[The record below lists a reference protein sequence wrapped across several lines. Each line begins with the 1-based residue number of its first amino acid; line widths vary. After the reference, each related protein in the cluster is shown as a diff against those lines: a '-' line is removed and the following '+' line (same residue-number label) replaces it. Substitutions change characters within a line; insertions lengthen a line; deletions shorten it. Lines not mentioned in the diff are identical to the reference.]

1 MSLLISEAAEPITSS
16 EVKAW
21 AKIENSDED
30 SLVSS
35 LITSCRREVESYTKQ
50 VLNNQTW
57 QTVYPNDKAKTLF
70 YSPRITVSAVAV
82 DVNGTALTET
92 TNYVINKQLGR
103 VKLLTQYS
111 ADEVITIEWDIV
123 PTLSAQAALK
133 QATLDLITYRFYN
146 RGASD
151 MPLLVQQVLNQYR
164 VFCV

>member
-1 MSLLISEAAEPITSS
+1 MSLLITEAAEPITSS

-35 LITSCRREVESYTKQ
+35 LITSCRREVESFTKQ

-82 DVNGTALTET
+82 DVDGTALTET
-92 TNYVINKQLGR
+92 TDYILNKQLGR

>member
-1 MSLLISEAAEPITSS
+1 MSLLITEAAEPITSS

-35 LITSCRREVESYTKQ
+35 LITSCRREVESFTKQ

-70 YSPRITVSAVAV
+70 YSPRITVSAVTV
-82 DVNGTALTET
+82 DVDGTALTQT
-92 TNYVINKQLGR
+92 TDYVINKQLGR

-146 RGASD
+146 RGTYD
-151 MPLLVQQVLNQYR
+151 LPQNVRTVLDQYR
-164 VFCV
+164 VFNV

>member
-57 QTVYPNDKAKTLF
+57 KTVYPNDKAKTLF
-70 YSPRITVSAVAV
+70 YSPRITVDAVAV
-82 DVNGTALTET
+82 DVDGTVLTET
-92 TNYVINKQLGR
+92 TDYIVNKQLGR

>member
-1 MSLLISEAAEPITSS
+1 MPLLISEAAEPITSS

-70 YSPRITVSAVAV
+70 YSPRITVDAVTV
-82 DVNGTALTET
+82 DVDGTVLTET
-92 TNYVINKQLGR
+92 TDYIVNKQIGR
-103 VKLLTQYS
+103 VKLLSQYS

-146 RGASD
+146 RGVSD

-164 VFCV
+164 VFNV

>member
-1 MSLLISEAAEPITSS
+1 MSLLITEAAEPITSS

-70 YSPRITVSAVAV
+70 YSPRITVSAVTV
-82 DVNGTALTET
+82 DVDGTALTQT
-92 TNYVINKQLGR
+92 TDYIVNKQLGR

-133 QATLDLITYRFYN
+133 QATLDLVTYRFYN

-151 MPLLVQQVLNQYR
+151 MPLLVQKVLNQYR

>member
-1 MSLLISEAAEPITSS
+1 MSLLISEASEPITSS

-70 YSPRITVSAVAV
+70 YSPRITVSAVTV
-82 DVNGTALTET
+82 DVDGTALTQT
-92 TNYVINKQLGR
+92 TDYVINKQLGR

-151 MPLLVQQVLNQYR
+151 MPLLVQKVLNQYR
-164 VFCV
+164 VFCI

>member
-1 MSLLISEAAEPITSS
+1 MSLLITEAAEPITSS

-35 LITSCRREVESYTKQ
+35 LITSCRREVESYTKM
-50 VLNNQTW
+50 VLCNQTW
-57 QTVYPNDKAKTLF
+57 RTFYQFDYAKTIF

-82 DVNGTALTET
+82 DVDGTELTET
-92 TNYVINKQLGR
+92 TDYVLNKQLGR

-146 RGASD
+146 RGTSD
-151 MPLLVQQVLNQYR
+151 MPNLVKEAINKYR
-164 VFCV
+164 VFNV

>member
-1 MSLLISEAAEPITSS
+1 MSLLITEAAEPITSS

-70 YSPRITVSAVAV
+70 IHHELR
-82 DVNGTALTET
+82 
-92 TNYVINKQLGR
+92 
-103 VKLLTQYS
+103 
-111 ADEVITIEWDIV
+111 
-123 PTLSAQAALK
+123 
-133 QATLDLITYRFYN
+133 
-146 RGASD
+146 
-151 MPLLVQQVLNQYR
+151 LVR
-164 VFCV
+164 

>member
-1 MSLLISEAAEPITSS
+1 MSLLITEAAEPITTA

-70 YSPRITVSAVAV
+70 YSPRITVSAVTV

-92 TNYVINKQLGR
+92 TNYVLNKQLGR